1 MTARTWL
8 YSQLST
14 IALPYSAHT
23 RVFAKKSMSS
33 AKEDHPFVVFKLGN
47 DTNEELAETIDVHR
61 QYFQIWVHDYS
72 DTKIGDYTRIDEV
85 LRTLKLRF
93 DSAKSPLDGIIATR
107 YLETSQDL
115 DDATLSTVFKYIRF
129 QFIMKE

>member
-8 YSQLST
+8 YGQLST
-14 IALPYSAHT
+14 IPLPYTAHE

-33 AKEDHPFVVFKLGN
+33 AKEDHPYVVFKLGN
-47 DTNEELAETIDVHR
+47 DTNEELAETVDAHR
-61 QYFQIWVHDYS
+61 QYFQVWVHDYT
-72 DTKIGDYTRIDEV
+72 DTKVGDYGRIDDIIRE
-85 LRTLKLRF
+85 LKARF
-93 DSAKSPLDGIIATR
+93 SGAGSSLDGIITTR

-115 DDATLSTVFKYIRF
+115 DDNTLGTVFKYIRF